1 MGGLETID
9 WVRTSQLIVLVMI
22 GLGTILGASGQI
34 TVFRDRNDIF
44 TTFSLVIA
52 VGFALVFLYPMAD
65 RLLPILQPV
74 GRFGIILLVG
84 GAGLVIAARCWF
96 DNRGVFST
104 LLAVLTK
111 VPFAIL
117 VPVLVLR
124 AAAPTGKKASER
136 AFARFL
142 ALGGL
147 ILLAP
152 LIVALTRDKTG
163 LNGLYRYR

>member
-1 MGGLETID
+1 MGGAETID
-9 WVRTSQLIVLVMI
+9 WVRTSQLIALVVV
-22 GLGTILGASGQI
+22 GLGAILGATGQI

-44 TTFSLVIA
+44 TTFSLVVGA
-52 VGFALVFLYPMAD
+52 GFALVFLSPMTD
-65 RLLPILQPV
+65 GLLPILQAAARV
-74 GRFGIILLVG
+74 GIILLAVG
-84 GAGLVIAARCWF
+84 AVSIIVVRSWG
-96 DNRGVFST
+96 DNQGVFST

-111 VPFAIL
+111 LPFAIL
-117 VPVLVLR
+117 VPVLILR
-124 AAAPTGKKASER
+124 AAAPTGKKASQR

-163 LNGLYRYR
+163 LKGLYRYR

>member
-1 MGGLETID
+1 
-9 WVRTSQLIVLVMI
+9 
-22 GLGTILGASGQI
+22 
-34 TVFRDRNDIF
+34 
-44 TTFSLVIA
+44 
-52 VGFALVFLYPMAD
+52 MAD
-65 RLLPILQPV
+65 RLLPILQTAA
-74 GRFGIILLVG
+74 RFGVVLLAVGALSIIITRSWV
-84 GAGLVIAARCWF
+84 

-111 VPFAIL
+111 LPFAIL
-117 VPVLVLR
+117 VPVLILR
-124 AAAPTGKKASER
+124 AAAPTGKKASQR

-163 LNGLYRYR
+163 LKGLYRYR